1 MDELTITRHNELI
14 DPTLHI
20 WGWQIPV
27 YLFIGGLV
35 AGMMIISGYFLFKG
49 RTRETK
55 CSCFYLP
62 VLSVIFLSLGM
73 LALFLDLEHKLH
85 FWRLYTTFKI
95 TSPMSWGAWILLL
108 VYPALILN
116 MIIRLPDFILER
128 FPKLG
133 NLTDRVNE
141 HPYAIKNIGV
151 FNMVLGAM
159 LGVYTGILLSTLTG
173 RPLWNTSILGILFLV
188 SGLSSAAA
196 FVHMIARDV
205 YERELLA
212 KADNGFLSL
221 ELIVV
226 AMFFIGILTSS
237 ASQKTAA
244 TLLLSGPFAA
254 VFWVFVIGIGMVI
267 PLFIQLMAVNHKIK
281 HTPVAPIMVIA
292 GGVLLRF
299 VFVYAGEYSHWL
311 IHAGLVR

>member
-1 MDELTITRHNELI
+1 MDELTITRHNPLI

-49 RTRETK
+49 RTKETK

-62 VLSVIFLSLGM
+62 FLSVIFLSLGM
-73 LALFLDLEHKLH
+73 LALFLDLEHKLYV
-85 FWRLYTTFKI
+85 WRLYTTFKI

-116 MIIRLPDFILER
+116 MIIRLPDFLLAK

-133 NLTDRVNE
+133 KLMERVNE

-151 FNMVLGAM
+151 LNMILGAM

-173 RPLWNTSILGILFLV
+173 RPLWNSSILGVLFLV

-244 TLLLSGPFAA
+244 TLLLYGPFAA
-254 VFWVFVIGIGMVI
+254 VFWVFVIGVGMVI

-311 IHAGLVR
+311 IHAGLVK

>member
-1 MDELTITRHNELI
+1 MHELSITRHNPLI
-14 DPTLHI
+14 DPILHV
-20 WGWQIPV
+20 WSWQIPV
-27 YLFIGGLV
+27 YLFLGGLV
-35 AGMMIISGYFLFKG
+35 AGMMIISGYFMFSG
-49 RTRETK
+49 RYKETK

-62 VLSVIFLSLGM
+62 LLSFLFLSLGM
-73 LALFLDLEHKLH
+73 LSLFMDLEHKLF
-85 FWRLYTTFKI
+85 FWRLYTTFRI

-116 MIIRLPDFILER
+116 IIIRVPDFIRNRISKTGEWSD
-128 FPKLG
+128 KIKK
-133 NLTDRVNE
+133 
-141 HPYAIKNIGV
+141 HPFVIKSIGV
-151 FNMVLGAM
+151 LNMVLGAL

-173 RPLWNTSILGILFLV
+173 RPLWNSSVLGILFLV

-212 KADNGFLSL
+212 KADNSFLTL

-226 AMFFIGILTSS
+226 ALFFIGLTTTS
-237 ASQKTAA
+237 ASQKEAA
-244 TLLLSGPFAA
+244 ALLISGPFSA

-267 PLFIQLMAVNHKIK
+267 PLFIQLLAVNHKIK
-281 HTPVAPIMVIA
+281 HTPVAPIMVLA

-311 IHAGLVR
+311 IHAGLFR